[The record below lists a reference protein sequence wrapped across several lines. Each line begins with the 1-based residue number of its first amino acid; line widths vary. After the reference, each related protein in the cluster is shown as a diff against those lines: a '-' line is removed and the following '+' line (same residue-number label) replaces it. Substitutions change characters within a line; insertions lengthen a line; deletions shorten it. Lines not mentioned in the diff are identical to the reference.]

1 MKTNVKFEST
11 GLVFGNYWGRGG
23 KGSYPARK
31 LYAETKSDIIEQ
43 AEKGLADG
51 SLDSG
56 MGYES
61 LIGALLVITEIT
73 TINLK
78 GKNYVH
84 KEDDIIFIG
93 DLSEDEQDFLLQQ
106 QLCFN

>member
-1 MKTNVKFEST
+1 MKTTVKFEST
-11 GLVFGNYWGRGG
+11 GLVFGNYWGGG

-43 AEKGLADG
+43 AEKGLNG

>member
-1 MKTNVKFEST
+1 MKTKKKFEST
-11 GLVFGNYWGRGG
+11 GLVYGNYWGGG

-31 LYAETKSDIIEQ
+31 LYAKTKSDIIEQ
-43 AEKGLADG
+43 AEKGLDG

-61 LIGALLVITEIT
+61 LIGALLIITEIT
-73 TINLK
+73 TINVK

-93 DLSEDEQDFLLQQ
+93 DLSENEQNFLIEQYSI
-106 QLCFN
+106 